1 LGLENSQAVVRS
13 FALNSTTTGTGLSA
27 QTKTTATQTASRTLG
42 FADSVAG
49 IGFTNGQVVVAGTV
63 GAATISNGGTV
74 TTPYVGVSDAFVAS
88 LGASLT
94 PSSAD
99 TVAYLGQ
106 SGATQVATDLTVAG
120 GQAYVTGTLANDPAS
135 LAANGATEGFVTGVD
150 TSTGGVSYSTK
161 LSGANGQDA
170 PSVITVA
177 NTGSSILDQLGLP
190 QGTINGTTSNL
201 VTAATSIQA
210 GQSFWVRTSPGGPQ
224 NKITITATDTLQ
236 TLANKLNIALAG
248 QGAVTVESLGANSQ
262 LQINPTSSSGFIELD
277 SQEASNNNPA
287 ATASSLK
294 TDVLAAL
301 GLPSGVIRQVATINK
316 LTDVNQ
322 LREYGLDLPTN
333 LDLSTTANAQHAA
346 NALQAA
352 MSAVMSAYQDLASPP
367 TMASESL
374 AAEQNSGGSA
384 PAYLTSEISNLQAGL
399 ARLTGGQSSSSSANA
414 PLTSGG
420 VASLLLGG

>member
-1 LGLENSQAVVRS
+1 
-13 FALNSTTTGTGLSA
+13 
-27 QTKTTATQTASRTLG
+27 
-42 FADSVAG
+42 
-49 IGFTNGQVVVAGTV
+49 
-63 GAATISNGGTV
+63 
-74 TTPYVGVSDAFVAS
+74 
-88 LGASLT
+88 
-94 PSSAD
+94 
-99 TVAYLGQ
+99 VAYLGL

-120 GQAYVTGTLANDPAS
+120 GQAYVTGTLANDPSSLDAS
-135 LAANGATEGFVTGVD
+135 GATEGFVTGVD
-150 TSTGGVSYSTK
+150 TSTGAVSYSTK
-161 LSGANGQDA
+161 LAGTNGQDA

-177 NTGSSILDQLGLP
+177 TTGSSILDQLGLP
-190 QGTINGTTSNL
+190 HGMINGTSSNL
-201 VTAATSIQA
+201 ITAGTSVQA
-210 GQSFWVRTSPGGPQ
+210 GQSFWVRTTPDGPQ
-224 NKITITATDTLQ
+224 TKITIAATDTLQ

-248 QGAVTVESLGANSQ
+248 QGTATVESLGANSQ

-374 AAEQNSGGSA
+374 AAEQNAGGTA

-399 ARLTGGQSSSSSANA
+399 ARLTGGASSSSSSSS
-414 PLTSGG
+414 PLSSAG
-420 VASLLLGG
+420 VASSLLSASLLGSSSSSTGGLGSLFG